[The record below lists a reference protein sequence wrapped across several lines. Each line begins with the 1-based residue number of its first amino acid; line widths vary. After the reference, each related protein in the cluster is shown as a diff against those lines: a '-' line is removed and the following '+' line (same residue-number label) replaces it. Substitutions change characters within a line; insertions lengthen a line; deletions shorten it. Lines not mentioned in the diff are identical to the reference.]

1 MGLGFFYLLF
11 AVAIFAVIF
20 AVSTSILTIWFRNKA
35 MRVVS
40 LIFTILAFI
49 VYLVLLFTIGNA
61 DEFFGI
67 SIDKLFFLTI
77 AFPLYLQCYFAM
89 QSALNIFLKKL
100 FFSLACIIILRVI
113 SILITAVANA
123 LLRNSLEEFGQLI
136 FKVNTYVF
144 SPLLFAGMSYV
155 FAKLFHPNLKSFKEL
170 VKKTLIVLAIISLC
184 DEFLNMLVIYIKYKN
199 FFVYDAYTYP
209 LILLISL
216 LQITVGCL
224 MGLYLFRNKHANFS
238 V

>member
-1 MGLGFFYLLF
+1 MGLGFYYVLF
-11 AVAIFAVIF
+11 AVAIFAVVF
-20 AVSTSILTIWFRNKA
+20 AVSLSILTIWFRNKA
-35 MRVVS
+35 MRIIS

-89 QSALNIFLKKL
+89 QNALKIFSKKL
-100 FFSLACIIILRVI
+100 FFSLACIIILRVLG
-113 SILITAVANA
+113 ILISAVANA
-123 LLRNSLEEFGQLI
+123 LFRNSLEEFGQLI

-144 SPLLFAGMSYV
+144 SPLLFAGISYV
-155 FAKLFHPNLKSFKEL
+155 FTKQFHPNLTSFKEL
-170 VKKTLIVLAIISLC
+170 VKKALIVLAVISFC
-184 DEFLNMLVIYIKYKN
+184 DEFLNMLVIYIKYKD
-199 FFVYDAYTYP
+199 FFIYDIYTYL

-216 LQITVGCL
+216 SQITVGCL